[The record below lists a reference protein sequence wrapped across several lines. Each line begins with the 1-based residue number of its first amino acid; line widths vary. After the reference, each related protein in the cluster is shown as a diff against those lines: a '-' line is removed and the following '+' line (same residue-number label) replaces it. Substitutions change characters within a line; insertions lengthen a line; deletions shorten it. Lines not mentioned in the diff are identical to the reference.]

1 MEIVGF
7 EKLSLVDYD
16 GHTACTVFTGGCNFR
31 CPFCHNGD
39 IVLHHSSFER
49 IDESEI
55 LSYLIKRKG
64 LLDGVV
70 VSGGEPTLQ
79 SDLASFL
86 TKVKAIGYYVKLDS
100 NGSKSEI
107 LKELID
113 RGLVDY
119 IAMDIKAD
127 KFGYGKAIG
136 LKGMPAGVL
145 ESVELLKSGIIEYEL
160 RITLVSE
167 LIDEEAIINMSEWLK
182 GVSRIYLQRFYDRD
196 ECIVRGLSE
205 VPKNIAEEYAEIF
218 NKHGIPAILRNY
230 D

>member
-49 IDESEI
+49 MDENEI
-55 LSYLIKRKG
+55 LSYLTKRKG

-79 SDLASFL
+79 GDLPDFL
-86 TKVKAIGYYVKLDS
+86 AKIKAIGYDIKVDS
-100 NGSKSEI
+100 NGSKPEI
-107 LKELID
+107 LKVLID
-113 RGLVDY
+113 CGLIDY
-119 IAMDIKAD
+119 VAMDIKAD
-127 KFGYGKAIG
+127 KLGYGKAIG
-136 LKGMPAGVL
+136 LKGLPEGVIR
-145 ESVELLKSGIIEYEL
+145 SVEMLKSGIIDYEL

-167 LIDEEAIINMSEWLK
+167 LIDKSAILNMAEWLK
-182 GVSRIYLQRFYDRD
+182 GIKRIYLQRFYDRE

-205 VPKNIAEEYAEIF
+205 VPKTVAEEYAEIF
-218 NKHGIPAILRNY
+218 NKNGITAQLRNY